1 MNTYK
6 LGDMVLLTDT
16 DESGQVAKII
26 ELEGHHCGLEF
37 ADGGIGW
44 YAMHEFEEAT
54 A

>member
-16 DESGQVAKII
+16 DECGQAAKII
-26 ELEGHHCGLEF
+26 ELDGHHCELEF
-37 ADGGIGW
+37 EDGEIGW